1 MVRINND
8 QVCFPGQHGKEMISK
23 KGLDLRDIGPG
34 EVTKG

>member
-8 QVCFPGQHGKEMISK
+8 QVCFHGQYGKETILR

-34 EVTKG
+34 EMTKG

>member
-1 MVRINND
+1 MVRIDND
-8 QVCFPGQHGKEMISK
+8 QVFFPGQYGREMISR